1 MSVCLQRTP
10 CERQVGISKRK
21 EIKLDSP
28 SPYSPKTPLCPCIR
42 FGMKSFSEVL
52 QYISDTCIIF
62 VIDVA
67 VVRLC
72 SQIVFFPDLGV
83 FIRTCLALNRT
94 LDINMPI
101 SRMFKIAMQ
110 IKYILNKVF
119 NGGCKPVEHN
129 PVLTDLQKLLR
140 SKNVVSTSPLSVV

>member
-1 MSVCLQRTP
+1 
-10 CERQVGISKRK
+10 
-21 EIKLDSP
+21 
-28 SPYSPKTPLCPCIR
+28 
-42 FGMKSFSEVL
+42 MKSLSEVL

-72 SQIVFFPDLGV
+72 FFPDLGV
-83 FIRTCLALNRT
+83 LIRTCLALNRT

-110 IKYILNKVF
+110 IKYILNKVI
-119 NGGCKPVEHN
+119 K
-129 PVLTDLQKLLR
+129 LQKLMAR
-140 SKNVVSTSPLSVV
+140 

>member
-1 MSVCLQRTP
+1 
-10 CERQVGISKRK
+10 
-21 EIKLDSP
+21 
-28 SPYSPKTPLCPCIR
+28 
-42 FGMKSFSEVL
+42 MKSFSEVL

-72 SQIVFFPDLGV
+72 SQIVFPDLGV
-83 FIRTCLALNRT
+83 LIRTCLALNRT

-110 IKYILNKVF
+110 IKYILNKVI
-119 NGGCKPVEHN
+119 K
-129 PVLTDLQKLLR
+129 LQKLMAR
-140 SKNVVSTSPLSVV
+140 